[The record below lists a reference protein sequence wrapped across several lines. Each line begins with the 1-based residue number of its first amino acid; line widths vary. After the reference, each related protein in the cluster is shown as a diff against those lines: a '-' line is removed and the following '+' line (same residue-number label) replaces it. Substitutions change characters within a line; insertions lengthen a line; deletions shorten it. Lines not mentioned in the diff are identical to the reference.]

1 MADPGWES
9 WHSALHWL
17 LTPEPNRAI
26 LRTLSPSKPFTLL
39 EPLQAT
45 HTGYFF
51 SPLPSRKQGL
61 CLFPTSR
68 HPTPQHLAGIQA
80 QSGFITH
87 PEITPRLCSPSRAM
101 LVRNHL
107 CRENQAPGTE
117 ECVGREKSTV
127 DENSHRLAH
136 STLRLFTRGRC
147 WEPGAS
153 RKQWAPP
160 PLSLWVSVTVL
171 LQTLFGSLCFK
182 LSLAPQNRS
191 PGLSMG
197 NVAHRV
203 APPLQQMHPSCSTT
217 SVLQLT
223 YDDVLFCLNT
233 ERKIQFQQ
241 LVMGREF

>member
-9 WHSALHWL
+9 WHSALGWL
-17 LTPEPNRAI
+17 LASEPIRAI
-26 LRTLSPSKPFTLL
+26 LRTLPPSKPFTLL

-51 SPLPSRKQGL
+51 CPLPSRKQGL

-80 QSGFITH
+80 QSSFTTH
-87 PEITPRLCSPSRAM
+87 SEFTPRLCSPSRAM
-101 LVRNHL
+101 IVRNHL
-107 CRENQAPGTE
+107 CSENQAPGTE

-127 DENSHRLAH
+127 GENPHRLVH
-136 STLRLFTRGRC
+136 FTLRFFTRGRC
-147 WEPGAS
+147 WEPGAG
-153 RKQWAPP
+153 RKQCAPP
-160 PLSLWVSVTVL
+160 PRSLWVSGPL
-171 LQTLFGSLCFK
+171 PCLCSK

-203 APPLQQMHPSCSTT
+203 APPSQ
-217 SVLQLT
+217 
-223 YDDVLFCLNT
+223 
-233 ERKIQFQQ
+233 
-241 LVMGREF
+241 